1 LCEPDSREPW
11 FVCAAHDDSCLSETL
26 AAFEVAV
33 DKTLRSTGASQRVP
47 A

>member
-1 LCEPDSREPW
+1 MS
-11 FVCAAHDDSCLSETL
+11 AAHDDSCLKDTL

-33 DKTLRSTGASQRVP
+33 DATLNAQKSIKRVP